1 MKINSIYECQK
12 VAAEHENTPEI
23 TLKLAKNS
31 NIVKAKFIIVDDFNL
46 NSFMN
51 VKKSF
56 FHTNNDKKKKK
67 ITLEIKL
74 TIDKN

>member
-12 VAAEHENTPEI
+12 VAAEHESTPEI

-51 VKKSF
+51 VKKIVLE
-56 FHTNNDKKKKK
+56 HKQRQK

-74 TIDKN
+74 TTDKN

>member
-1 MKINSIYECQK
+1 MKINSIYEYQK
-12 VAAEHENTPEI
+12 VAAEHENTPKI

-31 NIVKAKFIIVDDFNL
+31 NIVKVKFIIVDDFNL

-56 FHTNNDKKKKK
+56 WNRNNGKK